1 MNRVEELRQERAL
14 VTSVQ
19 MRWCGGA
26 RMFYKRSSFCVFY
39 SCIYISVDGKM
50 TSQTVGS
57 VPIKVDRVPNLRM

>member
-19 MRWCGGA
+19 MRCGGA
-26 RMFYKRSSFCVFY
+26 RMFYKRSLFCVFY

-50 TSQTVGS
+50 TSQKVGS
-57 VPIKVDRVPNLRM
+57 VPIKVDSVPNLRI